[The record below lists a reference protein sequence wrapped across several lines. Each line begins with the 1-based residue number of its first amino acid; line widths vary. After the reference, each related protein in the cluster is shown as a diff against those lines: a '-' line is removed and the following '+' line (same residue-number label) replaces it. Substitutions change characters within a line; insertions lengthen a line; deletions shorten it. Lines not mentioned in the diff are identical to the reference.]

1 MSYSV
6 YLFGL
11 DGVQVAEELSND
23 NLTER
28 VLSRFREVRSP
39 SASDLAVVSEILAQ
53 GLGGNWPDDGT
64 VDPFETFCWVMD
76 VLAEPIV
83 IECLRD
89 FRSLDY
95 FEDMELWPYF
105 LRHPAPFPVPTTS
118 DAVPRVGFLPRSA
131 MPELLDVEA
140 DRFHEIDALCRGCR
154 EEWLEVIE
162 SLSDDGLDLLA
173 VLSLW

>member
-11 DGVQVAEELSND
+11 DGDQVAQELSND

-76 VLAEPIV
+76 AL
-83 IECLRD
+83 
-89 FRSLDY
+89 
-95 FEDMELWPYF
+95 
-105 LRHPAPFPVPTTS
+105 
-118 DAVPRVGFLPRSA
+118 
-131 MPELLDVEA
+131 A
-140 DRFHEIDALCRGCR
+140 DRFHEIDTLCRGCR